1 MGSDDLRFGT
11 AGLRGPVRPGPG
23 GMNVELVA
31 RATWAVAEWLRAN
44 GSRRTVV
51 VGCDARHGSADF
63 FATTTGVLAAAGF
76 DVVALPGHSPTPL
89 VAFTCRDLGTA
100 AAIQITASHNPAGD
114 NGYKLYGGIGT
125 DVPGAQ
131 IVSPVDARIEA
142 LMAAAPPEIPC
153 YPVDPDD
160 HDWAAASRY
169 LDRLATRF
177 DHVDDSLRIALTPM
191 HGVGGRLAVE
201 ALANAGFDDVH
212 IVDEQFAPDPD
223 FPTVVF
229 PNPEEPGATSLLLAL
244 AQRVDADL
252 AIALDPDADRCA
264 IAIPDRDG
272 WRQLTGDETGAILCH
287 ELAVP
292 GAVVASSIVSG
303 TLAAQVAEAAGAR
316 SIRTLTGFKWLVR
329 AGEPLCFAYEE
340 AIGYCVDPDAVRDKD
355 GIGSAVLLA
364 QIAARL
370 RREGSSIASL
380 LDDLALRHGSH
391 VTVGRSLHATPGGI
405 TAAMN
410 LFRSAPRRTLG
421 GIDCAMS
428 DYANRDDGLR
438 TDMVE
443 FIGADGDARVRALV
457 RPSGTEPKA
466 KAYVEAVV
474 PVVSP
479 DDDDLRAA
487 RTRASDL
494 ACAIANDLFG
504 G

>member
-1 MGSDDLRFGT
+1 MGTDDLCFGT
-11 AGLRGPVRPGPG
+11 AGLRGPVQTGPG

-31 RATWAVAEWLRAN
+31 RATWAVAEWLRTN
-44 GSRRTVV
+44 GSGRTVV
-51 VGCDARHGSADF
+51 VGRDARHGSADF

-89 VAFTCRDLGTA
+89 VAFTCRDLGAA

-114 NGYKLYGGIGT
+114 NGYKLYAGSGF

-131 IVSPVDARIEA
+131 IVSPVDEQIEA
-142 LMAAAPPEIPC
+142 LMAVAPPEIPQV
-153 YPVDPDD
+153 PVGPDD
-160 HDWAAASRY
+160 NEWAATSRY

-177 DHVDDSLRIALTPM
+177 GSVDDSLRIALTPM
-191 HGVGGRLAVE
+191 HGVGGRFAVE

-212 IVDEQFAPDPD
+212 VVDEQFAPDPD
-223 FPTVVF
+223 FPTVDF
-229 PNPEEPGATSLLLAL
+229 PNPEEPGATDLLLRL
-244 AQRVDADL
+244 AHRVDADL

-264 IAIPDRDG
+264 IAIPDDNR

-303 TLAAQVAEAAGAR
+303 TLAAGVAEAAGAR

-364 QIAARL
+364 QIAGRL
-370 RREGSSIASL
+370 RREGSSITAL

-391 VTVGRSLHATPGGI
+391 VTVGRSLRATPDGI
-405 TAAMN
+405 AAAMN
-410 LFRSAPRRTLG
+410 QFRSAPRRTLG
-421 GIDCAMS
+421 GVDCVMS
-428 DYANRDDGLR
+428 DYGNRDDGLR
-438 TDMVE
+438 TDAVE
-443 FIGADGDARVRALV
+443 FTGADGDARVHALV

-474 PVVSP
+474 PVLP
-479 DDDDLRAA
+479 QDDDGLRTA
-487 RTRASDL
+487 RRRATDL
-494 ACAIANDLFG
+494 ACAVADDLFG
-504 G
+504 R